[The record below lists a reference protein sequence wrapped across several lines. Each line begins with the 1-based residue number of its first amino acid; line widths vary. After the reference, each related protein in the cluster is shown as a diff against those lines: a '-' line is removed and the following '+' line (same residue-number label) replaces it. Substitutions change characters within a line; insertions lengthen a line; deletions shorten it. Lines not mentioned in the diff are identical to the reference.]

1 MINSFRFAGR
11 GFLYCVKNERNMR
24 IHLTAVFYVLLFSTF
39 YDFEPGQYAVLL
51 LVFGLA
57 LVAEMVNTAIEV
69 LCDMLSPKYSE
80 AARIAKDVAAGA
92 VFVSAVVAV
101 AVAMIYFF
109 DMEVLRRIWNYF
121 LGHAVAAVMLL
132 LSFIFAFFF
141 IRAKK

>member
-1 MINSFRFAGR
+1 M
-11 GFLYCVKNERNMR
+11 
-24 IHLTAVFYVLLFSTF
+24 
-39 YDFEPGQYAVLL
+39 LL

-109 DMEVLRRIWNYF
+109 DMVVLRRIWNYF